1 MEGEDEGELQSGM
14 ATEQEAEVASEGVL
28 QVEASSEDSAAK
40 GEGDDEAEEEIA
52 AGVVEGHDDEVDRQG
67 EGQTGGGLLIHQASE
82 SDTEAE
88 GEAEIQSEVEVGID
102 TVTGEKEV
110 PEQGSATEG
119 TSEDVHPVDES
130 SIMTQTLVVLSSHG
144 GGTAEK
150 IASVAAGATQR
161 QTGINP
167 RIHVDLVARPADVAD
182 GATTPDAT
190 EVATG
195 ADEDYYK
202 FSTVELALITAGFS
216 ALAVT
221 GVSLSCGI
229 AAGRLA
235 EVATCTA
242 VQCVSRSIKW
252 LVWGGSKKEAVV

>member
-1 MEGEDEGELQSGM
+1 MKLSLEIGGGGEAAGDDDGQSAPEDGVLVENNPMEGEDEGELQSGM

-119 TSEDVHPVDES
+119 KS
-130 SIMTQTLVVLSSHG
+130 
-144 GGTAEK
+144 
-150 IASVAAGATQR
+150 
-161 QTGINP
+161 
-167 RIHVDLVARPADVAD
+167 D
-182 GATTPDAT
+182 GA
-190 EVATG
+190 
-195 ADEDYYK
+195 
-202 FSTVELALITAGFS
+202 L
-216 ALAVT
+216 
-221 GVSLSCGI
+221 
-229 AAGRLA
+229 
-235 EVATCTA
+235 
-242 VQCVSRSIKW
+242 
-252 LVWGGSKKEAVV
+252 